1 MVSAIA
7 TNRSMGQSIR
17 VMIVDDSAV
26 VRGLTKRWLDAE
38 TDIEIVAVSTDGM
51 RAVTDVVTAKP
62 DVIILDVE
70 MPRMDGLTAL
80 PQLTKLVPHAR
91 IVMASTLTREG
102 ATTTLRAMSL
112 GAADY
117 IAKPEATG
125 LGGATA
131 YQQDLIAKI
140 RALGGAAQIA
150 ANPARR
156 TSIPVPRPRPVPRTN
171 KPAIFRPKALFVG
184 SSTGGPQA
192 LQSFLAPIAKDIK
205 APIFIVQH
213 MPATF
218 TTILAEKLAQVTGRP
233 CVEPKDGEVVKPDHM
248 YLAPGDWHMKV
259 EKQGLGQVIKI
270 DQSPQVNF
278 CRPAVDPLFTSG
290 VNVYGGSMLSVV
302 LTGMGHDGRDGA
314 KLVSEAGG
322 RVIVQDEASSVVW
335 GMPGAI
341 AQAGLADEI
350 KPIPELCK
358 LAKTYMNNG
367 VG

>member
-1 MVSAIA
+1 MVNAFA
-7 TNRSMGQSIR
+7 TNRSYGQSIR

-26 VRGLTKRWLDAE
+26 VRGLTKRWLE
-38 TDIEIVAVSTDGM
+38 VENDIEIVAVSTDGM
-51 RAVTDVVTAKP
+51 RAVGDVVAAKP

-80 PQLTKLVPHAR
+80 PQLLKLAPHAR

-102 ATTTLRAMSL
+102 AATTLRAMSL

-117 IAKPEATG
+117 ISKPEATG

-131 YQQDLIAKI
+131 YQKDLIAKI
-140 RALGGAAQIA
+140 RALGGAAQA
-150 ANPARR
+150 SANPAQRAP
-156 TSIPVPRPRPVPRTN
+156 IPPMRPAFAS
-171 KPAIFRPKALFVG
+171 KPAIFRPKALMIG
-184 SSTGGPQA
+184 ASTGGPQA
-192 LQSFLAPIAKDIK
+192 LQNFLIPIAKEIN

-213 MPATF
+213 MPPTF

-233 CVEPKDGEVVKPDHM
+233 CREPANGDAVQAGHI
-248 YLAPGDWHMKV
+248 YLARGDWHMRV
-259 EKQGLGQVIKI
+259 EKQGVGQVIKI

-278 CRPAVDPLFTSG
+278 CRPSVDPLFRSG
-290 VNVYGGSMLSVV
+290 VEVYGGSLLSVV

-314 KLVSEAGG
+314 KLINEAGG
-322 RVIVQDEASSVVW
+322 RVFVQDEASSVVW

-341 AQAGLADEI
+341 AHAGLADEI

-358 LAKTYMNNG
+358 LVVKYMNG
-367 VG
+367 AG

>member
-1 MVSAIA
+1 MVSGFA
-7 TNRSMGQSIR
+7 TNTSFQKPIR

-26 VRGLTKRWLDAE
+26 VRGLTKRWLE
-38 TDIEIVAVSTDGM
+38 VEKDIEIVAVSTDGM
-51 RAVTDVVTAKP
+51 RAVTDVIAAKP

-80 PQLTKLVPHAR
+80 PQLLKNAPHAR

-131 YQQDLIAKI
+131 YQQDLIGKI
-140 RALGGAAQIA
+140 RALGGAAQVS

-156 TSIPVPRPRPVPRTN
+156 APLPPPRPRPNLATN
-171 KPAIFRPKALFVG
+171 RPAVFRPKALFVG

-192 LQSFLAPIAKDIK
+192 LQNFLTPVAKHIK

-218 TTILAEKLAQVTGRP
+218 TTILAEKLGQVTGRP
-233 CVEPKDGEVVKPDHM
+233 CVEPKNGDVVKQDHI
-248 YLAPGDWHMKV
+248 YLAPGDWHMRV
-259 EKQGLGQVIKI
+259 EKQGMGQVIKI

-278 CRPAVDPLFTSG
+278 CRPAVDPLFKSG
-290 VNVYGGSMLSVV
+290 VEVFGGAMLSVV

-314 KLVSEAGG
+314 KLVNEAGG

-350 KPIPELCK
+350 KPIPELGK
-358 LAKTYMNNG
+358 LALKYMNG

>member
-1 MVSAIA
+1 MVNAFA
-7 TNRSMGQSIR
+7 TNRSCGQTIR
-17 VMIVDDSAV
+17 VMVVDDSAV
-26 VRGLTKRWLDAE
+26 VRGLTKRWLE
-38 TDIEIVAVSTDGM
+38 VENDIEIVAVSTDGL
-51 RAVTDVVTAKP
+51 RAVSDVVAAKP

-80 PQLTKLVPHAR
+80 PQLLKLVPHAR
-91 IVMASTLTREG
+91 IIMASTLTREG

-117 IAKPEATG
+117 ISKPEATG

-131 YQQDLIAKI
+131 YQKDLIAKV
-140 RALGGAAQIA
+140 RALGGAAQAA

-156 TSIPVPRPRPVPRTN
+156 APLPPPRPRPALAAN
-171 KPAIFRPKALFVG
+171 KSAIFRPKVVLIG

-192 LQSFLAPIAKDIK
+192 LQNFLEPIAKSIK
-205 APIFIVQH
+205 SPIFIVQH

-218 TTILAEKLAQVTGRP
+218 TTILAEKLTQVTGRK
-233 CVEPKDGEVVKPDHM
+233 CVEPKNGDLVQSDHI
-248 YLAPGDWHMKV
+248 YLAPGNWHMRI
-259 EKQGLGQVIKI
+259 EKQGVGQVIKL

-278 CRPAVDPLFTSG
+278 CRPSVDPLFQSG
-290 VNVYGGSMLSVV
+290 VEVFGGSVLSVV

-314 KLVSEAGG
+314 KLISEAGG

-341 AQAGLADEI
+341 AQAGWADEI
-350 KPIPELCK
+350 KPIPELGK
-358 LAKTYMNNG
+358 LTLKYMNG
-367 VG
+367 VA

>member
-7 TNRSMGQSIR
+7 TNRSYGQPIR

-26 VRGLTKRWLDAE
+26 VRGLTKRWLE
-38 TDIEIVAVSTDGM
+38 VEKDIDIVAVSTDGQ
-51 RAVTDVVTAKP
+51 RAVSDVATAKP

-80 PQLTKLVPHAR
+80 PQLLKLAPHAR

-125 LGGATA
+125 LGGATV
-131 YQQDLIAKI
+131 YQQELIGKI
-140 RALGGAAQIA
+140 RALGGAAQVS
-150 ANPARR
+150 ANPVKRA
-156 TSIPVPRPRPVPRTN
+156 PMPPARPRSAGVS
-171 KPAIFRPKALFVG
+171 KPGIFRPKAMFVG

-192 LQSFLAPIAKDIK
+192 LQSFLGPVAKQIK

-233 CVEPKDGEVVKPDHM
+233 CIEPKNGDLVKSDHI
-248 YLAPGDWHMKV
+248 YLAPGDWHMRID
-259 EKQGLGQVIKI
+259 KQGLGQVIKI

-278 CRPAVDPLFTSG
+278 CRPAVDPLFESG
-290 VNVYGGSMLSVV
+290 VKVFGGAMLSVV
-302 LTGMGHDGRDGA
+302 LTGMGHDGRAGA
-314 KLVSEAGG
+314 KLVNEAGG
-322 RVIVQDEASSVVW
+322 RVIVQDEVSSVVW

-350 KPIPELCK
+350 MPIPDLGK
-358 LAKTYMNNG
+358 LSVKYMNG